1 VHEFTRFNRGLN
13 TGQKRRRLFHKED
26 IAMKNKLLIFFLSV
40 VLILF
45 SFGCTMRPMDRSMRG
60 WDQMMGHG
68 AYVVFMWLILIIV
81 AVVIVYLIFNRN
93 KNTENPEGSSGE
105 SPIEILKTRYAK
117 GEITKEEFE
126 RLKRDIEG

>member
-1 VHEFTRFNRGLN
+1 
-13 TGQKRRRLFHKED
+13 
-26 IAMKNKLLIFFLSV
+26 MKNKLLIFFLSV

-68 AYVVFMWLILIIV
+68 VYGVFMWLIFIIV
-81 AVVIVYLIFNRN
+81 AVIIVYLIFNRS
-93 KNTENPEGSSGE
+93 KSTENPGVSSGE
-105 SPIEILKTRYAK
+105 SPIEILKRRYAK

-126 RLKRDIEG
+126 MLKRDIEG